1 MGGAAMA
8 LTPEFGETSVD
19 DLRMPHFS
27 FLRELVLVGVV
38 AAPIHASMST
48 SAVHPPFDTL
58 PSSIPAAASRMRPKR
73 REKGQPARQIFSC
86 HVTPRAMIIAAVAA
100 LFLTLPM
107 STFLLRASASAV
119 SDTFYMLSEGPY
131 LDVTDMREAIQEE
144 GG

>member
-1 MGGAAMA
+1 MDYQ
-8 LTPEFGETSVD
+8 TPS
-19 DLRMPHFS
+19 FS
-27 FLRELVLVGVV
+27 FLRELVPVGVV
-38 AAPIHASMST
+38 AAPIHASKST

-58 PSSIPAAASRMRPKR
+58 PSSIPAAASRVRPKR
-73 REKGQPARQIFSC
+73 REKRPTCAADLLVSC
-86 HVTPRAMIIAAVAA
+86 HTPRAMIIVALAA